1 MITNK
6 TLPENDG
13 PEAFESILQIGRRF
27 VRSGVQQEMLSKS
40 FKVSASW
47 KAPKN

>member
-13 PEAFESILQIGRRF
+13 PKAFESILQIGHRF
-27 VRSGVQQEMLSKS
+27 LRNGDQQEILSKYS
-40 FKVSASW
+40 KVSA
-47 KAPKN
+47 

>member
-13 PEAFESILQIGRRF
+13 PEVFESILQIGHRF
-27 VRSGVQQEMLSKS
+27 VRCGVQQEFLSKNS
-40 FKVSASW
+40 KMTA
-47 KAPKN
+47 

>member
-13 PEAFESILQIGRRF
+13 PKAFESILQIGQGF
-27 VRSGVQQEMLSKS
+27 VRSGVQQEFLSKS
-40 FKVSASW
+40 SKVSAWW

>member
-13 PEAFESILQIGRRF
+13 PEAFESILQIGHRF
-27 VRSGVQQEMLSKS
+27 LRNWVQQEFLSKS
-40 FKVSASW
+40 SEMTA
-47 KAPKN
+47 